1 MTYEA
6 KVELKFDATWTS
18 SSSFYG
24 KSIPEDDFL
33 PEEHYCITA
42 PAADL
47 NCKQYF
53 KLFEKFLLCVG
64 MHPDSIRSGAMSL
77 VFNDWVREDE
87 QRKVC
92 KEYELTMDED
102 LEQKYLDF
110 KKRDEDWA
118 KLEKNEPKIKGDWDT
133 MTDEERE
140 HQWEISYWRIYR
152 RFQNFAKYT
161 DEQLKEIV
169 DLYESKSQ
177 YTDEE
182 LDAMC
187 DKAASDEEKRKCQEY
202 NLREA
207 EYYNQRAKLDLQ
219 QQTDLIGLD

>member
-6 KVELKFDATWTS
+6 TVEFKFNSTYTPS
-18 SSSFYG
+18 PSFYG
-24 KSIPEDDFL
+24 SSVPDDDFIPEENYL
-33 PEEHYCITA
+33 ITA

-64 MHPDSIRSGAMSL
+64 MDPASIRSGAMSL

-118 KLEKNEPKIKGDWDT
+118 KLEPKIKGD
-133 MTDEERE
+133 
-140 HQWEISYWRIYR
+140 H
-152 RFQNFAKYT
+152 
-161 DEQLKEIV
+161 
-169 DLYESKSQ
+169 